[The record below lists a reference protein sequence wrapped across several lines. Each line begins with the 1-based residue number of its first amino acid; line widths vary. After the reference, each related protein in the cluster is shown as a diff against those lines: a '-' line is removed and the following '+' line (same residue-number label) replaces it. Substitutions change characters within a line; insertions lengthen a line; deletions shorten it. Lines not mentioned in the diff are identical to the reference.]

1 MIIKKKKKSLYMV
14 IVYYLLW
21 LYIIINTCLY
31 IYEASLLS
39 YKIICYNF
47 CEENLFPIGITLR
60 KFIASYLLIDLII
73 KINDFLVCFNILLQ
87 LSLMN
92 YLLLDSFFY
101 TKDQ

>member
-1 MIIKKKKKSLYMV
+1 MV

-92 YLLLDSFFY
+92 FVIRFIFLHQRSII
-101 TKDQ
+101 